1 MVEAGRM
8 FQPVWKGRLMRTE
21 AAFRVVVVALGMT
34 AMLAGCQASVVEII
48 HHAPA
53 DVPIPPAVSV
63 GTMEVTGAE
72 SDFARGYLGE
82 QISHKLAHGL
92 ATGGSP
98 SAVIGAR
105 ATIETGQMEGQRQVR
120 LLRPGKPACLEM
132 QTLPTLRRT
141 AKVDC
146 AFVLQYPGLARP
158 VLLATSAK
166 YDSYED
172 PRVRAPDGLH
182 RSDDPQALF
191 LTKQIVRELLD
202 DCVKQLVAMTS
213 PLESCATV
221 RLRPTL
227 AAADGLSLVRKTRNA
242 QAAQVLEQQARKH
255 PKDTALW
262 FDLAAVE
269 ELLGRYDQAEKHYR
283 QVLDLKK
290 HKDTEAQSRRE
301 VVQALIIRQ
310 KMAAK

>member
-1 MVEAGRM
+1 
-8 FQPVWKGRLMRTE
+8 MRTA
-21 AAFRVVVVALGMT
+21 AAFRVVVAALAMT
-34 AMLAGCQASVVEII
+34 AMLAGCQASVVEIN

-53 DVPIPPAVSV
+53 DVPIPAAVSV
-63 GTMEVTGAE
+63 GTVEVTGAE
-72 SDFARGYLGE
+72 SDFARSYLGE
-82 QISHKLAHGL
+82 QLSQKLAHGQ

-98 SAVIGAR
+98 AAVIGAR
-105 ATIETGQMEGQRQVR
+105 ATIETGQREGQRQVR
-120 LLRPGKPACLEM
+120 LLRPGKPACFET

-146 AFVLQYPGLARP
+146 AFVLQCPGLARP
-158 VLLATSAK
+158 VLLAASAK

-172 PRVRAPDGLH
+172 PRIRAPDGLH
-182 RSDDPQALF
+182 RSDDPQAVYPP
-191 LTKQIVRELLD
+191 KQIVRELLD

-227 AAADGLSLVRKTRNA
+227 AAADGLSLVRKTRHA
-242 QAAQVLEQQARKH
+242 QAAQVLEQQAQKH

-262 FDLAAVE
+262 FDLAVVE

-283 QVLDLKK
+283 QALDLEK
-290 HKDTEAQSRRE
+290 HKDDEAQARLK

-310 KMAAK
+310 KMTAK